1 MSEST
6 TPALTGTPDL
16 ESFLR
21 AFQALATAASE
32 QQAAGRQGTQTVL
45 PVLEAH
51 LGQDP
56 RALAVHTAEMP
67 VLRRV
72 DVDIAVEAVVQDA
85 GGGRLLGL
93 GGGEQR
99 SHMSLSEILQHAG
112 IWGGQFPVGPVD
124 YHRAATGPTTTRQT
138 VAFGLHL
145 FTHEDVP
152 VVLVQRRASM
162 RHNGSP
168 ILEVLCP
175 DDDVAARL
183 LDRVR
188 AEMDARSSL
197 RGQVVTFSGSPFDPG
212 EAGVVH
218 VPRPQVAREDVVL
231 PAGTLE
237 RVERQVLGVARH
249 RDALRA
255 AGQHLK
261 RGVLLYGPPGTG
273 KTHTVR
279 HLVGASPGVTVILLS
294 GQALQLVAVA
304 AETARALQPALVVLE
319 DCDLVAEERSHDGSG
334 PLLFEVLDALDGLA
348 ADADVTFLLTTN
360 RADVLEPALAQRPG
374 RVDLAVEVPLPDAAG
389 RRRLFTLYGGALPF
403 TPAALDAAADA
414 TDGMTASFVK
424 EAIRRAVLLAAE
436 AGRAVTDDDLAD
448 AVREMTG
455 DAERITRSLLGVGAG
470 LPGADELG

>member
-1 MSEST
+1 MDDVV
-6 TPALTGTPDL
+6 TPARLQA
-16 ESFLR
+16 FLQDFRVLSEAAHGAHAQR
-21 AFQALATAASE
+21 ASGALPL
-32 QQAAGRQGTQTVL
+32 V
-45 PVLEAH
+45 PVVAEH
-51 LGQDP
+51 LGSDP
-56 RALAVHTAEMP
+56 RAFPVHTLELP

-72 DVDIAVEAVVQDA
+72 DVDVAVAAVVGEDPDA
-85 GGGRLLGL
+85 RLVGV

-99 SHMSLSEILQHAG
+99 SHMSLSEILQHAAE
-112 IWGGQFPVGPVD
+112 WQQFPVGPVD
-124 YHRAATGPTTTRQT
+124 YHRAATGPGTSRQT

-145 FTHEDVP
+145 WTVAGVP
-152 VVLVQRRASM
+152 VALLQRRASM

-168 ILEVLCP
+168 VLEVVCP
-175 DDDVAARL
+175 SDEVAGDVL
-183 LDRVR
+183 TRVR
-188 AEMDARSSL
+188 AEMDARSTL

-218 VPRPQVAREDVVL
+218 VPRPVVPRDDVVL

-237 RVERQVLGVARH
+237 RIERQVLGVARH

-279 HLVGASPGVTVILLS
+279 HLVGESPGVTVILLS
-294 GQALQLVAVA
+294 GQALQLVTVA
-304 AETARALQPALVVLE
+304 TETARALQPAMVVLE
-319 DCDLVAEERSHDGSG
+319 DCDLVAEERSMHGSS
-334 PLLFEVLDALDGLA
+334 PVLFEVLDALDGLA
-348 ADADVTFLLTTN
+348 SDADVTFLLTTN

-389 RRRLFTLYGGALPF
+389 RRRLFRLYAAGQPFGG
-403 TPAALDAAADA
+403 AALDAAADA

-436 AGRAVTDDDLAD
+436 AGHPVGDDDLAD

-455 DAERITRSLLGVGAG
+455 DSERITRSLLGVGA
-470 LPGADELG
+470 PGGASD